1 MTLTER
7 IYAQSL
13 LLAGRLE
20 PRQEMILQ
28 GFCAAAERKLRGRLR
43 PDVTVEECGEDFV
56 MAAAL
61 YALAMAS
68 EIRSTAEAESFS
80 VGDISVTCRD
90 GKSTAKSLT
99 DQADRL
105 LAPYMVDGFSFQGV

>member
-13 LLAGRLE
+13 LLAGKLE
-20 PRQEMILQ
+20 PRQETILR
-28 GFCAAAERKLRGRLR
+28 GVCAAVERELRGRLR
-43 PDVTVEECGEDFV
+43 PDVTAEDCGENFV
-56 MAAAL
+56 MAASL
-61 YALAMAS
+61 YALALTFN
-68 EIRSTAEAESFS
+68 IRSAAEAESFS

-90 GKSTAKSLT
+90 GERAAKSLT

-105 LAPYMVDGFSFQGV
+105 LAPYLKDGFSFRGV